1 MKKKLFFMIACLLG
15 TTYGWANPVT
25 VEEARQKAGL
35 FVNNRVA
42 AHARAAVKAKSENWD
57 IQSQLKMVSVGDEQ
71 SYYIF
76 NVGQNEGYVVVSGD
90 DATDEILGYCDS
102 GSIIPDQMPCNMKA
116 WMEGYAEQIKFI
128 RKKGIKKAENEIS
141 FTGHYELE
149 GRLAKWGQGLPFN
162 YLCPSID
169 GKHCLTG
176 CVATA
181 MAQIMYYH
189 RWPEKP
195 VRDIPGYVSKRNSLN
210 VNSVNSSVNF
220 LWDNILPDYTGYESL
235 SNDNNN
241 SVALLMLDAGTAV
254 HMDYGPSVSLANDR
268 QAAYA
273 LSHYFGFNPQ
283 IFIAGKQEYTTED
296 EWLQLIYNELQH
308 GPVYFGAEDPDYE
321 DEDGNKG
328 AGHAFLV
335 EGIDGDMLKINWGWS
350 GWSGYCEASPDA
362 PWFRSSLLNCK
373 TQIGDLYNFYE
384 GHTILTHVEPNKSG
398 DYPEMPLYL
407 SWSYCDYA
415 NGNTGLFTRYQ
426 GIRLKVQFR
435 NCTPI
440 GSTFDYGVGIID
452 LDGNPVGDFV
462 TIGTTPFLEPL
473 DYYPAKEN
481 NEEIDP
487 TIEIKLPIDS
497 DCPDGKY
504 YLFFTSKATGSENYA
519 VDPRWGKIISITL
532 DGNKVILG
540 HEDDEETVN
549 LKVNTL
555 VIDHGSLV
563 DKVILGTT
571 LSGWVAVENN
581 DTANYS
587 GNITIGVFDETTE
600 TYKEKQ
606 QNVTIAGMAE
616 RKFDFSFSGLDTG
629 HSYHIYVEHGY
640 TNEIYRSSSLIC
652 QEDGYAELQ
661 VGSFFTEK
669 TREGIELNF
678 RVVNNFP
685 RQVEIRST
693 SGDDWVA
700 AVSQDV
706 EGRLTIPTTVRGYTV
721 TRIGN
726 FAFYDCGNLTSVY
739 IPSTVTIIG
748 RAAFC
753 DCVDINRIDG
763 MDQVTAIGAIA
774 FKNCDSMKEF
784 NLPNTLTTI
793 YTQAFSDCD
802 ALESFTLP
810 ASVTNL
816 EPSGSNS
823 YKLFVDCKNLTSIT
837 VEEGNPVYDSRSGC
851 NAIIVTATNM
861 LYTGCK
867 TSTIPEGIA
876 AIGDYAFG
884 SVNGLG
890 KIVIPASVESVG
902 VRAFY
907 YCNDLDTVK
916 VNATVPPAVSSNS
929 FSNAGSIVLLVP
941 EGSKSQYA
949 NDEVWGAFRTIREVG
964 SYDDKPVESLDGLN
978 FVVWIDYGGVV
989 GYPLGDRPRLSLKNG
1004 KVVITTNQ
1012 TQTTFLPA
1020 DVARVTIEGSKQ
1032 QYGDANGDEVV
1043 NNADVDVIVDYLGG
1057 RSTGVTRG
1065 MADVNGD
1072 GMVDIS
1078 DILCVLRKM
1087 TSK

>member
-1 MKKKLFFMIACLLG
+1 
-15 TTYGWANPVT
+15 
-25 VEEARQKAGL
+25 
-35 FVNNRVA
+35 
-42 AHARAAVKAKSENWD
+42 
-57 IQSQLKMVSVGDEQ
+57 
-71 SYYIF
+71 
-76 NVGQNEGYVVVSGD
+76 
-90 DATDEILGYCDS
+90 
-102 GSIIPDQMPCNMKA
+102 
-116 WMEGYAEQIKFI
+116 
-128 RKKGIKKAENEIS
+128 
-141 FTGHYELE
+141 
-149 GRLAKWGQGLPFN
+149 
-162 YLCPSID
+162 
-169 GKHCLTG
+169 
-176 CVATA
+176 
-181 MAQIMYYH
+181 
-189 RWPEKP
+189 
-195 VRDIPGYVSKRNSLN
+195 
-210 VNSVNSSVNF
+210 
-220 LWDNILPDYTGYESL
+220 
-235 SNDNNN
+235 
-241 SVALLMLDAGTAV
+241 
-254 HMDYGPSVSLANDR
+254 
-268 QAAYA
+268 
-273 LSHYFGFNPQ
+273 
-283 IFIAGKQEYTTED
+283 
-296 EWLQLIYNELQH
+296 
-308 GPVYFGAEDPDYE
+308 
-321 DEDGNKG
+321 
-328 AGHAFLV
+328 
-335 EGIDGDMLKINWGWS
+335 
-350 GWSGYCEASPDA
+350 
-362 PWFRSSLLNCK
+362 
-373 TQIGDLYNFYE
+373 
-384 GHTILTHVEPNKSG
+384 
-398 DYPEMPLYL
+398 
-407 SWSYCDYA
+407 
-415 NGNTGLFTRYQ
+415 
-426 GIRLKVQFR
+426 
-435 NCTPI
+435 
-440 GSTFDYGVGIID
+440 
-452 LDGNPVGDFV
+452 
-462 TIGTTPFLEPL
+462 
-473 DYYPAKEN
+473 
-481 NEEIDP
+481 
-487 TIEIKLPIDS
+487 
-497 DCPDGKY
+497 
-504 YLFFTSKATGSENYA
+504 
-519 VDPRWGKIISITL
+519 
-532 DGNKVILG
+532 
-540 HEDDEETVN
+540 
-549 LKVNTL
+549 
-555 VIDHGSLV
+555 
-563 DKVILGTT
+563 
-571 LSGWVAVENN
+571 
-581 DTANYS
+581 
-587 GNITIGVFDETTE
+587 
-600 TYKEKQ
+600 
-606 QNVTIAGMAE
+606 
-616 RKFDFSFSGLDTG
+616 
-629 HSYHIYVEHGY
+629 
-640 TNEIYRSSSLIC
+640 
-652 QEDGYAELQ
+652 
-661 VGSFFTEK
+661 
-669 TREGIELNF
+669 
-678 RVVNNFP
+678 
-685 RQVEIRST
+685 
-693 SGDDWVA
+693 
-700 AVSQDV
+700 
-706 EGRLTIPTTVRGYTV
+706 
-721 TRIGN
+721 
-726 FAFYDCGNLTSVY
+726 
-739 IPSTVTIIG
+739 
-748 RAAFC
+748 
-753 DCVDINRIDG
+753 